1 MTSRITNGTL
11 TVTITEALT
20 LADADTNDHGVSAT
34 NVLSLPNIDE
44 VVRRVVEIPTSET
57 GLLSFAATVDDQV
70 EADSAGA
77 SQVSYVAGHFDHDT
91 VRYIRITNKDD
102 TNHVTLVF
110 RGESGAEFAVML
122 DSDNSFIYGCDTR
135 DGAGVVNTTDAHS
148 AAQSHTLGALRD
160 ITAQANSAPVDLE
173 VFVAST

>member
-1 MTSRITNGTL
+1 MASRITNGTL

-44 VVRRVVEIPTSET
+44 VVKRVVEIPTSEV
-57 GLLSFAATVDDQV
+57 GLLGFYSGTMIAAGYLAGQFD
-70 EADSAGA
+70 EAN
-77 SQVSYVAGHFDHDT
+77 

-102 TNHVTLVF
+102 TNHVMLTF
-110 RGESGAEFAVML
+110 KTEGSAEFAVML
-122 DSDNSFIYGCDTR
+122 DSDNSFIYCCDTR
-135 DGAGVVNTTDAHS
+135 DGAGVVNTVDAHN
-148 AAQSHTLGALRD
+148 AAQTHSLEDLVD
-160 ITAQANSAPVDLE
+160 ITALASSAPVDLE